1 MPGDEP
7 LLVVDGVRA
16 GYGDG
21 DGDVLHGVDL
31 VVHDGGVVAL
41 LGPNGAGK
49 STLLRTIAGFVT
61 PRAGSIRLQGQPLDG
76 HDPATVARCG
86 LYLVPERRAIFPNLT
101 VADNLRL
108 ATAAPERRWRD
119 DLQEALE
126 LFPRLV
132 ERRDQQAGTL
142 SGGEQQMLA
151 LARAFAAR
159 PRLLLLD
166 EPSLGLA
173 PMVVDQV
180 FEAIRRFMAERIAVV
195 LVEQYVTRALEV
207 ADDVVVLRHGSV
219 DWSGAAAAIDAD
231 ALGERYLGTAY
242 RGVRGSPPTGSV
254 GRPPAAGPRVAP
266 LTGSRSRARR
276 R

>member
-1 MPGDEP
+1 MGPEEP
-7 LLVVDGVRA
+7 LLVVEGLRA
-16 GYGDG
+16 GYDA

-31 VVHDGGVVAL
+31 AVHDGGVVAL

-49 STLLRTIAGFVT
+49 STMLRTIAGFLR
-61 PRAGSIRLQGQPLDG
+61 PRAGSVRLAGAPIDG
-76 HDPATVARCG
+76 HDPAVIARCG
-86 LYLVPERRAIFPNLT
+86 VYLVPERRAVFPNLT

-108 ATAAPERRWRD
+108 ATAAPERTWHD
-119 DLQEALE
+119 DLQASLE

-132 ERRDQQAGTL
+132 ERRDQLARTM

-173 PMVVDQV
+173 PRVVDEV
-180 FEAIRRFMAERIAVV
+180 FGAIRRFMQERIAVV
-195 LVEQYVTRALEV
+195 VVEQYVRRVLEV

-219 DWSGAAAAIDAD
+219 DWSGAAAAVDVD
-231 ALGERYLGTAY
+231 ALAERYLG
-242 RGVRGSPPTGSV
+242 
-254 GRPPAAGPRVAP
+254 
-266 LTGSRSRARR
+266 
-276 R
+276 